1 MKLLRNIENGTTS
14 INKMGIIKTFL
25 VLLLSMLLES
35 IGLIPASI
43 LNLFAERFETAA
55 PYIDFALEVLV
66 KYFVIIILLK
76 WFSNKTNEEKPKH
89 YLTPRSF
96 VYTALVVIAFRM
108 MFDNSLT
115 LWIVNIPMPDF
126 INDAFEELA
135 VSPII
140 LIISVAIVA
149 PIYEEIIFR
158 GIFLKGM
165 AKKMNP
171 TVALV
176 ISALFF
182 ALVHLNIPQGINA
195 FLLGLVIGAIYLKT
209 ESIYLSIFAHFVNN
223 VLAITVSS
231 MYMMIKG
238 KYAMGAHGILF
249 IAGVILLVIACNG
262 YKQNKIGNVPEIYKQ
277 FVEM

>member
-14 INKMGIIKTFL
+14 IKKMGIIKTFL
-25 VLLLSMLLES
+25 VLLLSILLETL
-35 IGLIPASI
+35 GLIPVTI
-43 LNLFAERFETAA
+43 LNLFSDRFETAA
-55 PYIDFALEVLV
+55 PYIAFALGILV
-66 KYFVIIILLK
+66 KYFIIIILLK

-89 YLTPRSF
+89 YLSPRSF
-96 VYTALVVIAFRM
+96 VYTALVIIAFRM
-108 MFDNSLT
+108 IFDNSLT
-115 LWIVNIPMPDF
+115 LWIVDIPMPDF

-140 LIISVAIVA
+140 LIVTVAIVA

-158 GIFLKGM
+158 GIILKGM

-171 TVALV
+171 TVAIV

-182 ALVHLNIPQGINA
+182 ALVHFNIPQGINA
-195 FLLGLVIGAIYLKT
+195 FLLGLVIGTIYLKT

-223 VLAITVSS
+223 LLAITVSS
-231 MYMMIKG
+231 VYMMIKG

-262 YKQNKIGNVPEIYKQ
+262 YKQNKIENAPEIYKQ

>member
-1 MKLLRNIENGTTS
+1 MKLLRNIENGTTN
-14 INKMGIIKTFL
+14 IKRMGIIKTFL
-25 VLLLSMLLES
+25 VLLLSILLETL
-35 IGLIPASI
+35 GLIPVSI
-43 LNLFAERFETAA
+43 LDLFSERIGTAA
-55 PYIDFALEVLV
+55 PYITFALGILV

-76 WFSNKTNEEKPKH
+76 WFSTKTNEENSKH
-89 YLTPRSF
+89 YLSPRSF
-96 VYTALVVIAFRM
+96 AYTALVIIAFRM
-108 MFDNSLT
+108 IFDNSLS
-115 LWIVNIPMPDF
+115 LWIIDIPMPDF

-140 LIISVAIVA
+140 LVISVAIVA
-149 PIYEEIIFR
+149 PIYEEIVFR

-171 TVALV
+171 AIALV
-176 ISALFF
+176 VSALFF

-195 FLLGLVIGAIYLKT
+195 FLLGLVIGTIYLKT
-209 ESIYLSIFAHFVNN
+209 ESIYLCIFAHFVNN

-231 MYMMIKG
+231 MYIMIKG

-249 IAGVILLVIACNG
+249 ILGVILLVIACNG
-262 YKQNKIGNVPEIYKQ
+262 YKQNKAGNAPEIYKQ